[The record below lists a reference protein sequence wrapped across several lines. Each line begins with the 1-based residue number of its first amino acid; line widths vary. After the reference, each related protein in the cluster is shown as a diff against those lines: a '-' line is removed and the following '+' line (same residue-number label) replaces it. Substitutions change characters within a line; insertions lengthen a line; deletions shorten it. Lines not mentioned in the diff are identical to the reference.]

1 MIEYLVSL
9 SILTCFVLLIRGLF
23 RKAISPRVVYALW
36 LVVVI
41 RMLLPIS
48 LFEADITLP
57 EFLQNREIEQ
67 TETQPAESEASAAGQ
82 TTPDISFEQSVL
94 TTPMDGTVSG
104 TPVIPTS
111 PAETQP
117 TTSTATDDAADA
129 PIVQQS
135 PVSDTT
141 EVPLSVNWSR
151 IADLAW
157 FCGAVIASLW
167 VLLTGIAYTRQLQKD
182 RILYKTVRGIKVYI
196 SVYAGVPCIV
206 GLIPS
211 IYITPEAANSKSETL
226 ILIHEYTHLRHGDH
240 IWAVVRALALIV
252 FWWNP
257 LVWIAAMVSKQDAE
271 LACDD
276 AIAARLDEETRLRY
290 AHILL
295 DTIPQKHRYADRPGS
310 VYGFG
315 SAPMKERILMLTKKR
330 KNKGICV
337 ILAIM
342 LAGCAIGC
350 SFVGMRRVTMDNI
363 QTQKGFTIVS
373 QKTQDVTLTLPME
386 QIPTYDA
393 VVSAEDAHLL
403 GLDVPVFSTD
413 TTEVFLHTVGVSDH
427 DPEGTEKD
435 VLYLGFDIR
444 HTLSDHGT
452 IYTVFR
458 VKNDNGRNTHSVAF
472 SVPMSTLL
480 QFDRQ
485 IKKMGD
491 GPGDQFF
498 IYIDAALYAALQG
511 DVEIGI
517 TLNEIVYARGDEV
530 RIYGEEPVVEEEG
543 TVSSSYLEIPEIVLT
558 QVDGLP
564 YDEDTAIF
572 KDAPVGGSPT
582 IFFFGDSLTFYF
594 RNYLPES
601 GDYEYFTGVLTLPN
615 GFWDAALIDVSR
627 GVGSGEIFV
636 SVLAVYHGEE
646 KYLSYQF
653 FGMEPP
659 KGAEVLSER
668 QTERLLE
675 RIESASKEQLPTEE
689 FDEEFDPQAFAELIP
704 NPAAEL
710 VLYHR
715 FMASDTYIYLCAIH
729 EWNSD
734 GTWSTAPPKD
744 FAVYYTQDFGK
755 TIGMVDMKLPDDL
768 AYDTVT
774 PVLFGLGGGSM
785 ELQIILRLTAGDTAF
800 YVSFDNFS
808 YSGDDYLGFDYRGQ
822 VADETIDAYKQ
833 LQIGTA
839 IGSNK
844 VQNPI
849 SIDGEWYHNYRH
861 SGGYAFYLFSM
872 MNDTAEMMF
881 DHGAYESEY
890 ANRYRGTYTVDP
902 ATTEITA
909 LLHDTI
915 SYHENTQMT
924 LKFTLDM
931 PAEQNSETLV
941 MHIISCD
948 APDYRQLVGQTLT
961 FRKDFGYTERYT
973 TLLYEEAQAA
983 YQRWYDGEM
992 TIDALL
998 REYAVKMH
1006 LAEKIHSV
1014 TGVSIFAYNFQWE
1027 YHAEEDRYP
1036 LRFLLPDDNGTTVI
1050 ETVIVKAIDDTDGKE
1065 KFFVDVNPTVIL
1077 Q

>member
-9 SILTCFVLLIRGLF
+9 SILICFVLLIRGLF

-67 TETQPAESEASAAGQ
+67 TENQPAESEISAAGQ
-82 TTPDISFEQSVL
+82 TTPDTSFEQSVPMP
-94 TTPMDGTVSG
+94 PMDGKVSG

-117 TTSTATDDAADA
+117 TTSIATDDAADA
-129 PIVQQS
+129 PIEQQS

-151 IADLAW
+151 IADLVW
-157 FCGAVIASLW
+157 FCGAVIASMW
-167 VLLTGIAYTRQLQKD
+167 VLLTSIGYTRQLQKD
-182 RILYKTVRGIKVYI
+182 RILHKTVCGTKVYI
-196 SVYAGVPCIV
+196 SEYTGVPCIA

-211 IYITPEAANSKSETL
+211 IYITPEAGNSKSETL
-226 ILIHEYTHLRHGDH
+226 IIIHEYTHLRHGDH
-240 IWAVVRALALIV
+240 IWSVVRALALIV

-276 AIAARLDEETRLRY
+276 AIAARLDDETRLRY

-295 DTIPQKHRYADRPGS
+295 DTIPQKDRYADRPGS
-310 VYGFG
+310 VYGLG

-350 SFVGMRRVTMDNI
+350 SFIGMRRVTMDNI

-393 VVSAEDAHLL
+393 IVSDEDAHLL
-403 GLDVPVFSTD
+403 GLDVPVFSTA
-413 TTEVFLHTVGVSDH
+413 TTEVFLHTVGVSGH

-444 HTLSDHGT
+444 HTLADHGT

-458 VKNDNGRNTHSVAF
+458 VMNDNGRNTYSAAF
-472 SVPMSTLL
+472 SVPMATLH

-498 IYIDAALYAALQG
+498 IYIDAALYAALEG

-517 TLNEIVYARGDEV
+517 TLNEIVYERGDEV
-530 RIYGEEPVVEEEG
+530 RIYGDEPVVEEDD
-543 TVSSSYLEIPEIVLT
+543 TVSSSYLKIPEIVLT

-572 KDAPVGGSPT
+572 KDSPVGGSPT
-582 IFFFGDSLTFYF
+582 IFFFDDSLTFYF

-615 GFWDAALIDVSR
+615 GLGDAALLDVSR
-627 GVGSGEIFV
+627 GAGSSEILV
-636 SVLAVYHGEE
+636 TLKGMRDGKTE
-646 KYLSYQF
+646 YLPYGF
-653 FGMEPP
+653 FGIEPP

-675 RIESASKEQLPTEE
+675 SIESASKEQLPS
-689 FDEEFDPQAFAELIP
+689 EEFDPQAFAELIP
-704 NPAAEL
+704 NSAAEP

-715 FMASDTYIYLCAIH
+715 FMASDTYIYLCEIH

-734 GTWSTAPPKD
+734 GTWSTALPKD

-755 TIGMVDMKLPDDL
+755 TIGVVDMKLPDDL

-774 PVLFGLGGGSM
+774 PVLFGPGGGSM
-785 ELQIILRLTAGDTAF
+785 ELQIILRLTVGDTAF

-808 YSGDDYLGFDYRGQ
+808 YSGDNYLGFEYRGQ
-822 VADETIDAYKQ
+822 VTDEKFEAYKQ

-839 IGSNK
+839 IDSNK
-844 VQNPI
+844 VQNQI

-861 SGGYAFYLFSM
+861 SAGYAFYSLRM

-902 ATTEITA
+902 ATNEITA

-924 LKFTLDM
+924 MKFTLDV
-931 PAEQNSETLV
+931 PADQNSETLV
-941 MHIISCD
+941 MHVLSCD
-948 APDYRQLVGQTLT
+948 AQGYQHLVGQSLT
-961 FRKDFGYTERYT
+961 FRKEFGYTA
-973 TLLYEEAQAA
+973 LLYEEAQAA
-983 YQRWYDGEM
+983 YQKWYDGEM

-998 REYAVKMH
+998 REYAVKIH
-1006 LAEKIHSV
+1006 LAEKIHSA
-1014 TGVSIFAYNFQWE
+1014 TGISLFAYNFQWE

-1036 LRFLLPDDNGTTVI
+1036 LRFLLPDSDGTQVV
-1050 ETVIVKAIDDTDGKE
+1050 ETVIVKAVDDADGKE
-1065 KFFVDVNPTVIL
+1065 KFFVDVNPAVTIK
-1077 Q
+1077 